1 MKKVK
6 IKIKRFDG
14 NKNYIQDYKLEIA
27 DRTTVLEAL
36 FFIKDYLDPTLSFRV
51 QCRASI
57 CGTCGVKIGDKNY
70 LACKTKIKDILDGN
84 NEVLI
89 EPMANQEVIKDL
101 ITDHSQFID
110 KLKVVKAWFEAKE
123 NFEPVYP
130 EDLKEFDRETDCI
143 LCGICY
149 SACPVIQTTEKFSPI
164 NFVKTYRFWK
174 DKNDRLKDER
184 ISLAVNGEIAS
195 CIHCKYCTFQCPKE
209 IPVEQDI
216 MKIKFVAKQKGLIK
230 EESQTGFSNPFGFDT
245 DFTGGFGGN
254 FGNF

>member
-1 MKKVK
+1 MEKVK

-14 NKNYIQDYKLEIA
+14 NKEYIKEYDVDIA

-36 FFIKDYLDPTLSFRV
+36 SFIKDYIDPTLSFRA

-57 CGTCGVKIGDKNY
+57 CGTCGVKIWEKHF
-70 LACKTKIKDILDGN
+70 LACKTKLKDVIQGN
-84 NEVLI
+84 GEVLI
-89 EPMANQEVIKDL
+89 EPMANQQVIKDL
-101 ITDHSQFID
+101 ITDQDQFIE
-110 KLKVVKAWFEAKE
+110 KLKVVKAWFEPEEK
-123 NFEPVYP
+123 FEPVYP
-130 EDLKEFDRETDCI
+130 DELKEFDKETDCI

-149 SACPVIQTTEKFSPI
+149 SVCPVIQTTKNFSPI

-174 DKNDRLKDER
+174 NKNDKLKDER
-184 ISLAVNGEIAS
+184 INIAVEGEIAS

-216 MKIKFVAKQKGLIK
+216 MKLEFIAKQKGLIK
-230 EESQTGFSNPFGFDT
+230 DNNQSGFRTPFEF
-245 DFTGGFGGN
+245 GGFGGG

>member
-1 MKKVK
+1 MEKVR

-14 NKNYIQDYKLEIA
+14 SKEYIKEYDVDIA

-36 FFIKDYLDPTLSFRV
+36 SFIKDYIDPTLSFRA

-57 CGTCGVKIGDKNY
+57 CGTCGVKIGEKHF
-70 LACKTKIKDILDGN
+70 LACKTKLKDVIQGN
-84 NEVLI
+84 GEVLI
-89 EPMANQEVIKDL
+89 EPMANQQVIKDL
-101 ITDHSQFID
+101 ITNQDQFIE
-110 KLKVVKAWFEAKE
+110 KLKVVKAWFEPEEK
-123 NFEPVYP
+123 FEPVYP
-130 EDLKEFDRETDCI
+130 DELKEFDKETDCI

-149 SACPVIQTTEKFSPI
+149 SACPVIQTTKKFSPI

-174 DKNDRLKDER
+174 DKNDKLKDER
-184 ISLAVNGEIAS
+184 ISLAVEGEITS

-216 MKIKFVAKQKGLIK
+216 MKIVFIAKQKGLIK
-230 EESQTGFSNPFGFDT
+230 DNTQSGFGTPFGF
-245 DFTGGFGGN
+245 GGFGGG